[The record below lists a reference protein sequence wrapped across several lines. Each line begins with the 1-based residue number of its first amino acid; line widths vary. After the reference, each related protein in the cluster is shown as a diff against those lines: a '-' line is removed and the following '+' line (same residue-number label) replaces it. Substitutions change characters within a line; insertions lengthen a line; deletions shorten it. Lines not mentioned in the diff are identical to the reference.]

1 MAHVGDLV
9 SSDLE
14 IASVQN
20 EICPI
25 SQLFHGAEAVII
37 FFVPYCY
44 GELSDHSMETLLIEV
59 NQKMDD
65 FEAQELRVVCIT
77 K

>member
-1 MAHVGDLV
+1 MSRVGDTV

-14 IASVQN
+14 LASIQN

-25 SQLFHGAEAVII
+25 SQLFYGAEAVII

-44 GELSDHSMETLLIEV
+44 GELTDNSMETLLIDV
-59 NQKMDD
+59 NQKIDD
-65 FEAQELRVVCIT
+65 FNSQDLRVVCIT